1 MKQMLTL
8 LVLLCCL
15 MTCAL
20 GESAYS
26 GHDVWYTRMAEAG
39 GEVYCLG
46 EPAPLWVNS
55 AVYRLSPEGKT
66 AEVRRWGGWH
76 CLYAAGDRLLLVH
89 DVVNI
94 GELLG
99 SQPAAVREVQLFDP
113 ATGRSLTLGRFSRTE
128 KGTNRIF
135 AAAGQVWRTV
145 RDGDKWELQRLA
157 DMDDRRSWTTA
168 AAWTGVQPD
177 VRMTFCVT
185 GSGDKTVLYEYA
197 SGKGYDVTAL
207 VQRGLILNW
216 TGVLEDG
223 VLYRVQ
229 DGLLGD
235 WLTALDLT
243 TGERTK
249 LVRLEGERFQ
259 GFLLTEERAILLH
272 WEQKAAYRA
281 DVYDRSTWTWAG
293 SAAFTEYP
301 TDALLLG
308 DLLYVSTPY
317 AEAGA
322 QIVDLTTGQGVSMD
336 LN

>member
-1 MKQMLTL
+1 MKKLLCALT
-8 LVLLCCL
+8 LLCCL
-15 MTCAL
+15 LTCAL

-66 AEVRRWGGWH
+66 AVVRRWAGWD
-76 CLYAAGDRLLLVH
+76 CLYAAGDRLLLTHNVL
-89 DVVNI
+89 NI

-99 SQPAAVREVQLFDP
+99 SHPASVQEAQLFDP
-113 ATGRSLTLGRFSRTE
+113 ATGRSLTLGQFSRTE
-128 KGTNRIF
+128 KGTNDIF

-145 RDGDKWELQRLA
+145 RDGDDWALQRLA
-157 DMDDRRSWTTA
+157 DMDDRRSWTTVS
-168 AAWTGVQPD
+168 AWTGKQPD
-177 VRMTFCVT
+177 IQMTFCVT
-185 GSGDKTVLYEYA
+185 GSEDRTMLYEYA
-197 SGKGYDVTAL
+197 SGQEYDVTAL
-207 VQRGLILNW
+207 VQRGLIPRW
-216 TGVLEDG
+216 SGVMEDG
-223 VLYRVQ
+223 VLYQVQ

-235 WLTALDLT
+235 WLTAFDLT

-272 WEQKAAYRA
+272 WEQKETYRA

-322 QIVDLTTGQGVSMD
+322 QVVDLTTGEVVSMA